1 MTTRQAL
8 GKGLGAL
15 IGSVDTATG
24 TLRDLPLADIS
35 PNPYQ
40 PRVVFDEAGLAELA
54 DSIAR
59 QGVLQPVTVR
69 QNPKGG
75 YELIS
80 GERRWRASKLAGR
93 DAIPALI
100 RDADRAES
108 LELALVENLQRKNLN
123 PMESA
128 LAYQRLITE
137 FHLTQ
142 EQVAARVGKERSSVA
157 NIVRL
162 INLPAPVQG
171 HIHEERISLGHAK
184 VLLALADRP
193 DLQVNLA
200 SRVVADGLSVRQ
212 LEAVVARQQTPP
224 APKPR
229 KPADLRDLEAR
240 LKARLGTAVAV
251 SEGKRS
257 GRIEIRYKGPEQRER
272 LIARLL
278 AEV

>member
-100 RDADRAES
+100 RNADRAES

-200 SRVVADGLSVRQ
+200 GRVVADGLSVRQ

-224 APKPR
+224 TPKPR

-251 SEGKRS
+251 TEGKRS

-272 LIARLL
+272 LITRLL
-278 AEV
+278 AEI